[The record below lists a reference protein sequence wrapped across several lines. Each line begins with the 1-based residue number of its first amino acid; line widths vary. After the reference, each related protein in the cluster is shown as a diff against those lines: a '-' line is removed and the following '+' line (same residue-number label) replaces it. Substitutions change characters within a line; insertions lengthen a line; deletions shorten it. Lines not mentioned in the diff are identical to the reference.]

1 MHELLTEIERAI
13 EARGMT
19 ARQASMNAIGN
30 PDMIRGLRRGRSPTL
45 ERLRALCE
53 VLGLEL
59 YVGRPRGPWLLD
71 ERRLEL
77 AVETAERGLAASG
90 QTLSPADKAR
100 FLVPVYEL
108 IGDEHAPAN
117 AARVRRILR
126 TVTTG
131 SSGPEPD
138 SPDAADEEAGERP
151 I

>member
-13 EARGMT
+13 KARGTT
-19 ARQASMNAIGN
+19 ARQASMDAIGN

-59 YVGRPRGPWLLD
+59 YVGRPRGPQLLD

-90 QTLSPADKAR
+90 QTLSHADKAR
-100 FLVPVYEL
+100 FFVAVYQL

-117 AARVRRILR
+117 VARVRRILR
-126 TVTTG
+126 MVTSGNRG
-131 SSGPEPD
+131 SDPD
-138 SPDAADEEAGERP
+138 SPVAGEEEVGER
-151 I
+151 